1 MDTKA
6 LYYFQA
12 VYEEGNIHTAAK
24 KRFISPQGLGKIIK
38 GLEAELGGLLFIRTK
53 SGVVPTESG
62 KYLYEKSRKILQ
74 EIQEMKRQIHQMN
87 REKNELR
94 IGFAAGTLKVL
105 ALDKL
110 FQWMDAHPE
119 WEVSWSECENEKVL
133 TQLKEGALDYGFVT
147 SKTESASLQQTVA
160 ANIPLVVLVY
170 EGHPFWEL
178 NQVNIEMLREQELV
192 VMNEQFHIYYDFMQM
207 CQIQGFE
214 PRIRAKTM
222 DGETLYQLCK
232 QKIGLAV
239 CPAFSQ
245 TVYEGLKAIPFEEE
259 YSWNIYE
266 TWNKARNR
274 TKSMELFQRL
284 FSSPG

>member
-38 GLEAELGGLLFIRTK
+38 GLEGELGGLLFVRTK

-94 IGFAAGTLKVL
+94 IGFAIGTLKVL
-105 ALDKL
+105 ALDRL
-110 FQWMDAHPE
+110 FQFMDGHPE
-119 WEVSWSECENEKVL
+119 LQVSWNECENEKVL
-133 TQLKEGALDYGFVT
+133 MQLKEGVLDCGFVT
-147 SKTESASLQQTVA
+147 SKTESALLQQTVA
-160 ANIPLVVLVY
+160 ADIPLVVLVY

-178 NQVNIEMLREQELV
+178 NQVKIEMLKEQNIV
-192 VMNEQFHIYYDFMQM
+192 MMNEQFHIYYDFIQM
-207 CQIQGFE
+207 CQFQGFE

-222 DGETLYQLCK
+222 DGDALYRLCK
-232 QKIGLAV
+232 QKIGVAV

-259 YSWNIYE
+259 YTWKIYQ
-266 TWNKARNR
+266 TWNKTKSR

-284 FSSPG
+284 FSV